1 MKDMR
6 MTITT
11 KQAQM
16 ICCMML
22 CTACGIVDAVGFVQ
36 HGIFAANMTGNTV
49 LLGLSVAHREWVH
62 ALDRALPLVAFF
74 LGAMLARLLLTWT
87 GKRPWIPL
95 LFEAALIALALVLL
109 PSSTLSLALIAFAM
123 GVQASAMTQF
133 SGVTL
138 STVVIT
144 STMARIAEAFA
155 DRLSTVAPGAP
166 TAPPAASPARPPL
179 GLYMMTWVC
188 YLSGA
193 LIAGLSGTHALAAM
207 LSASLLVLAAAWM
220 TRRPVAKTV

>member
-1 MKDMR
+1 M
-6 MTITT
+6 TT

-16 ICCMML
+16 ICCMLL

-49 LLGLSVAHREWVH
+49 LLGLSVAHGEWVH
-62 ALDRALPLVAFF
+62 ALERALPLVAFF

-123 GVQASAMTQF
+123 GVQASAVTQF
-133 SGVTL
+133 AGVTL

-155 DRLSTVAPGAP
+155 DRLSTVAPGAG
-166 TAPPAASPARPPL
+166 APATPPARPPL
-179 GLYMMTWVC
+179 GLYMLTWVC

-193 LIAGLSGTHALAAM
+193 LIAGLSGTHAIAAM
-207 LSASLLVLAAAWM
+207 LTASLLVLAAAWM
-220 TRRPVAKTV
+220 TRRS

>member
-1 MKDMR
+1 ML
-6 MTITT
+6 
-11 KQAQM
+11 
-16 ICCMML
+16 L

-49 LLGLSVAHREWVH
+49 LLGLSVAHGEWAH
-62 ALDRALPLVAFF
+62 ALERALPLVAFF

-123 GVQASAMTQF
+123 GVQASAVTQF
-133 SGVTL
+133 AGVTL

-155 DRLSTVAPGAP
+155 DRLSTVAPGAGAP
-166 TAPPAASPARPPL
+166 AAPPATSSATPPARPPL
-179 GLYMMTWVC
+179 GLYMLTWVC

-193 LIAGLSGTHALAAM
+193 LVAGLSGTHAIAAM
-207 LSASLLVLAAAWM
+207 LTASLLVLAAAWM
-220 TRRPVAKTV
+220 MRRS

>member
-1 MKDMR
+1 MR
-6 MTITT
+6 MTMTT

-16 ICCMML
+16 ICCMLL

-49 LLGLSVAHREWVH
+49 LLGLSVAHGEWVH
-62 ALDRALPLVAFF
+62 ALERALPLVAFF

-123 GVQASAMTQF
+123 GVQASAVTQF
-133 SGVTL
+133 AGVTL

-155 DRLSTVAPGAP
+155 DRLSTVAPGAG
-166 TAPPAASPARPPL
+166 APATPPARPPL
-179 GLYMMTWVC
+179 GLYMLTWVC

-193 LIAGLSGTHALAAM
+193 LIAGLSGTHAIAAM
-207 LSASLLVLAAAWM
+207 LTASLLVLAAAWM
-220 TRRPVAKTV
+220 TRRS